1 MVHYLK
7 SYVAYF
13 GISSPC
19 AVSVVICFVMGMM
32 LSSLLSPVEGM
43 RSQCNWKAL
52 FKETANNSVSKCLHV
67 DTKLKCIY

>member
-7 SYVAYF
+7 SYMAYF

-19 AVSVVICFVMGMM
+19 AVSVVMGMM

-43 RSQCNWKAL
+43 RTQCNWKTL
-52 FKETANNSVSKCLHV
+52 FKETANNSVS
-67 DTKLKCIY
+67 T